1 MIRVTTYAAFIALMT
16 APALAQSGTEGS
28 TGGIT
33 EDAEITSV
41 LVDNMIVTELTTI
54 CPKLAPRPARVKKQ
68 AQEMMGVITA
78 KGYGPQDI
86 QSLQD
91 PAFLARLAAQ
101 SEDFF
106 ATQGIEKRDTEAMCA
121 FGKAQI
127 AKRTPLGKLMKN
139 R

>member
-1 MIRVTTYAAFIALMT
+1 MIRTTTYAVLIALMAT
-16 APALAQSGTEGS
+16 PVLAQD
-28 TGGIT
+28 IT
-33 EDAEITSV
+33 TDEEISAV

-54 CPKLAPRPARVKKQ
+54 CPKLAPRPARVNKQ

-78 KGYGPQDI
+78 KGYGPEDI

-91 PAFLARLAAQ
+91 PAFLATLAAK
-101 SEDFF
+101 SESFF
-106 ATQGIEKRDTEAMCA
+106 AANGIEKRDTEAMCA

>member
-1 MIRVTTYAAFIALMT
+1 MIRTTTYAALIALIA
-16 APALAQSGTEGS
+16 APVMAQD
-28 TGGIT
+28 IT
-33 EDAEITSV
+33 TDEEITAV

-54 CPKLAPRPARVKKQ
+54 CPKLAPRPARVNKQ
-68 AQEMMGVITA
+68 AQEMMGVITT
-78 KGYGPQDI
+78 KGYGPEDI

-91 PAFLARLAAQ
+91 PAFLATLAAK
-101 SEDFF
+101 SESFF
-106 ATQGIEKRDTEAMCA
+106 AANGIEKRDTEAMCA

>member
-1 MIRVTTYAAFIALMT
+1 MIRTTTYAALIALIAT
-16 APALAQSGTEGS
+16 PVLAQD
-28 TGGIT
+28 IT
-33 EDAEITSV
+33 TDEDITAV

-54 CPKLAPRPARVKKQ
+54 CPTLAPRPARVNQQ
-68 AQEMMGVITA
+68 AKDMMGVITA
-78 KGYGPQDI
+78 KGYGPEDI

-91 PAFLARLAAQ
+91 PAFLATLAAK
-101 SEDFF
+101 SESFF
-106 ATQGIEKRDTEAMCA
+106 AANGIEKRDTEAMCA

>member
-1 MIRVTTYAAFIALMT
+1 MIRRTTYAALLGLLATPVVAQDIAG
-16 APALAQSGTEGS
+16 Q
-28 TGGIT
+28 GIAA
-33 EDAEITSV
+33 DAEITAV

-54 CPKLAPRPARVKKQ
+54 CPKLAPRTVRVNRQ
-68 AQEMMGVITA
+68 AKEMMGTITA
-78 KGYGPQDI
+78 KGYGARDI

-91 PAFLARLAAQ
+91 PAFLATLAAK
-101 SEDFF
+101 SERFF
-106 ATQGIEKRDTEAMCA
+106 AANGIEKRDTEAMCA

>member
-1 MIRVTTYAAFIALMT
+1 MTRRITYAALIALLATPVMAQDIT
-16 APALAQSGTEGS
+16 ADE
-28 TGGIT
+28 
-33 EDAEITSV
+33 EISAV

-54 CPKLAPRPARVKKQ
+54 CPKLAPRPARVNQQ
-68 AQEMMGVITA
+68 AKDMMSVITA
-78 KGYGPQDI
+78 KGYGAQDI

-91 PAFLARLAAQ
+91 PAFIATLAAK
-101 SEDFF
+101 SERFF
-106 ATQGIEKRDTEAMCA
+106 AANGIEKRDTEAMCA

>member
-1 MIRVTTYAAFIALMT
+1 MIRTTTYAALLALMAT
-16 APALAQSGTEGS
+16 PVLAQD
-28 TGGIT
+28 IT
-33 EDAEITSV
+33 TDEEITAV

-54 CPKLAPRPARVKKQ
+54 CPKLAPRPARVNQQ
-68 AQEMMGVITA
+68 AKDMMGVITA
-78 KGYGPQDI
+78 KGYGAQDI

-91 PAFLARLAAQ
+91 PAFLATLAAK
-101 SEDFF
+101 SESFF
-106 ATQGIEKRDTEAMCA
+106 AANGIEKRDTEAMCA

>member
-1 MIRVTTYAAFIALMT
+1 MTRRITYAALIAL
-16 APALAQSGTEGS
+16 LATPVMAQDIIADE
-28 TGGIT
+28 
-33 EDAEITSV
+33 EISAV

-54 CPKLAPRPARVKKQ
+54 CPKLAPRPARVNQQ
-68 AQEMMGVITA
+68 AKDMMSVITA
-78 KGYGPQDI
+78 KGYGAQDI

-91 PAFLARLAAQ
+91 PAFIATLAAK
-101 SEDFF
+101 SERFF
-106 ATQGIEKRDTEAMCA
+106 AANGIEKRDTEAMCA

>member
-1 MIRVTTYAAFIALMT
+1 MIGNTTYAALIALIA
-16 APALAQSGTEGS
+16 APVVAQDIAGQD
-28 TGGIT
+28 IT
-33 EDAEITSV
+33 VDEEITAV

-54 CPKLAPRPARVKKQ
+54 CPKLAPRPARVNRQ

-78 KGYGPQDI
+78 KGYGAQDI

-91 PAFLARLAAQ
+91 PAFLATLAAK
-101 SEDFF
+101 SESFF
-106 ATQGIEKRDTEAMCA
+106 AANGIEKRDTEAMCA

>member
-1 MIRVTTYAAFIALMT
+1 MIRTTTYAALLALMAT
-16 APALAQSGTEGS
+16 PVLAQD
-28 TGGIT
+28 IT
-33 EDAEITSV
+33 TDEEISAV

-54 CPKLAPRPARVKKQ
+54 CPKLAPRPARVNKQ
-68 AQEMMGVITA
+68 AQEMMGVITT
-78 KGYGPQDI
+78 KGYGPEDI

-91 PAFLARLAAQ
+91 PAFLATLAAK
-101 SEDFF
+101 SESFF
-106 ATQGIEKRDTEAMCA
+106 AANGIEKRDTEAMCA